1 MGKSSIYTYQASG
14 NSSNTDKSSGQSSS
28 GPSCRHYDGSHWL
41 GFKCDKFMA
50 KTPLERREFITNSK
64 LCYNCFGPHRADLC
78 KDTRHCQKCKGPH
91 HTLIHDGSF
100 EHRQELER
108 QKSRPSVS
116 AIEENQGDH
125 GASGSRGSSSTSSSP
140 SSTKTERIYDTLNSS
155 EISQGSESTSKASGS
170 IESSIGSSSTSS
182 SPSSTETERIYDS
195 LNSSEISQGSES
207 TSKASGSI
215 ESSIGHLQISATSL
229 AKSETS
235 GSSSDIKVHHQ
246 HHHHRGSES
255 TSKASGSI
263 ESSIGHLQISAT
275 SLAKSETSGSSSDIK
290 VTHQSSSNSASQRVV
305 LLATAKALASTS
317 TGSHHMVRL
326 LIDQGSEVTF
336 ITDQM
341 VQLLRLR
348 RSSSHL
354 RVFGIGGL
362 ESGLTRGAVKVKLQS
377 RFNDQHQIEIT
388 AHILAKFTSTL
399 PSIHCAKEE
408 ANHLQ
413 HLQLA
418 DNNYLKP
425 GPIDIIIGADHYGQ
439 IIGHEVIKSPDNQL
453 VAQQTIFGWI
463 VSGTVCCTDC
473 KPKSALTAVRESP
486 TEQLLDLLKK
496 FWVQEELSSSKE
508 ILLNQDD
515 QECELHFRNTH
526 SRDSEGRYVVRLPL
540 KTSLSALGESR
551 RHALQLLNR
560 TAKKLESNQEYGKL
574 YKDFIREYEDLG
586 HMRRVSEESEPSV
599 SYYLPHHGVLREDNI
614 TTKLRVVFNGSS
626 KTTSGVSLNDILH
639 AGGKLQTEGSDVLI
653 WLRTFRLIVGTDIVK
668 MFRQIK
674 VHQEDWDLQRIL
686 WKDEEGKIITY
697 QLTTVTYGQTC
708 APWLALRV
716 LQQLVEDEGHQYTL
730 AAVSLTKGRYVDD
743 IYGGADS
750 EEQLKELIN
759 QLINLCMA
767 GGMPLQKWISNQQGI
782 LQDLQL
788 STKSTSAVEF
798 EDKTVKEAIN
808 GKNQQKDNPLRDR
821 PDLRSSGTCIIG
833 PVIIRA
839 KIFIQELWLLKIG
852 WDDPLPLSHIKR
864 WKEFREEFSNL
875 DQISIPRWLQT
886 SSTSSN
892 IQLHGFADASNQA
905 MGAAVYIRVDN
916 HQSEPSIILVS
927 AKTKVAPLKKMTI
940 PRLELTAAVIL
951 TNLVIYIR
959 KMLEKENLQLFLW
972 SDSTVALTWINGHP
986 SRWKDFVQNRV
997 IKIQNLLPAAEWK
1010 HIRGVENPADCASRG
1025 LSPDQLVNHQLW
1037 WNGPSWLKLSMEN
1050 WPSSSSTSIESTAEA
1065 ALEERPVSAHPVA
1078 LNLERPQDFL
1088 ERYSTLDRLVR
1099 ISARVLR
1106 VINNMRGEPVPRELD
1121 LLPEELEETRIFW
1134 INYTQQ
1140 ESFGQIINRLIN
1152 GQDIANNHPMARL
1165 IPYLD
1170 ENQTIRLGGRLKQ
1183 SNLQPEARN
1192 PSILPRQSRLTSLV
1206 IEEAHRKT
1214 LHGGVQ
1220 ATLAH
1225 IRHKYWII
1233 GGRHPVKSH
1242 IRKCVICARHR
1253 AIRGQQLMG
1262 QLPPRRITSARP
1274 FNHAGVDYAG
1284 PIKISR
1290 WRGSGARQY
1299 HGYIAV
1305 FVCLAT
1311 SAIHLELLTDLT
1323 SQAFIE
1329 TYKRFTGRRG
1339 ICATLSSDN
1348 AKTFMGANNELGKL
1362 LDESRKEIHHI
1373 INELASNG
1381 TKWIFIPPQS
1391 PHMGGEWEAA
1401 VKSVKFHLK
1410 RLTGNLVLT
1419 YEELNTLIIQIEAQ
1433 LNSRPLCAL
1442 SDDPDDCRALTPGHF
1457 IIGEPINAVPE
1468 PSLINHK
1475 MEGLTRWKMIAR
1487 IAQQFWDRW
1496 SRECMHHYQTIYKW
1510 KRSTDDIKVG
1520 TLVLIIDERY
1530 PPTKWPLGRVSR
1542 VHPSDDN
1549 LTRVVDITIGAG
1561 APRRKTNKSIIHHH
1575 PTMKAGGMYKIKAD
1589 PGHWIDRTPSEY
1601 FGSGLGHN
1609 QRVFCHHPEL
1619 ENHLSTSASNPP
1631 YPVKNIKS
1639 LTDCKIRINSPVTSI
1654 PRTTPLSATY
1664 ILSSSLTYVLDR
1676 VVVRCRE
1683 LSASVRSSVCYF
1695 PSRQKITGALLS
1707 IKGKGRVGFLTKY
1720 ESNCERNRVDSTVYQ
1735 VRLTLIFAK
1744 SNSTIFYII
1753 KWKQFLQKY
1762 LMIPMQSSHI

>member
-1 MGKSSIYTYQASG
+1 M
-14 NSSNTDKSSGQSSS
+14 
-28 GPSCRHYDGSHWL
+28 GPSNIARNW
-41 GFKCDKFMA
+41 
-50 KTPLERREFITNSK
+50 
-64 LCYNCFGPHRADLC
+64 
-78 KDTRHCQKCKGPH
+78 KDTRVDHQFQQSRK
-91 HTLIHDGSF
+91 TREIT
-100 EHRQELER
+100 EH
-108 QKSRPSVS
+108 P
-116 AIEENQGDH
+116 
-125 GASGSRGSSSTSSSP
+125 GSSSTSSSP
-140 SSTKTERIYDTLNSS
+140 R
-155 EISQGSESTSKASGS
+155 
-170 IESSIGSSSTSS
+170 
-182 SPSSTETERIYDS
+182 STETERTNDS

-215 ESSIGHLQISATSL
+215 ESSISHLQVPASSS
-229 AKSETS
+229 AKSETT
-235 GSSSDIKVHHQ
+235 GLSSDIK
-246 HHHHRGSES
+246 
-255 TSKASGSI
+255 I
-263 ESSIGHLQISAT
+263 
-275 SLAKSETSGSSSDIK
+275 
-290 VTHQSSSNSASQRVV
+290 THQSSSNSASQRVV
-305 LLATAKALASTS
+305 LLATAKVLASTS
-317 TGSHHMVRL
+317 SGSHHTIRL

-362 ESGLTRGAVKVKLQS
+362 ELGLTRGAVKVKLKS

-388 AHILAKFTSTL
+388 AHILAKPTPTL

-418 DNNYLKP
+418 NNNYLKP

-439 IIGHEVIKSPDNQL
+439 IIGHEVIKSPDDQL

-463 VSGTVCCTDC
+463 VSVTVCCTDC
-473 KPKSALTAVRESP
+473 KPKSSLTVVRESP

-508 ILLNQDD
+508 IHLNQDD

-526 SRDSEGRYVVRLPL
+526 SRDSEGRYAIRLPL
-540 KTSLSALGESR
+540 KTSVSALGESR

-599 SYYLPHHGVLREDNI
+599 SYYLPHHGVLREDSI

-716 LQQLVEDEGHQYTL
+716 LQQLVEDEGHQYPL
-730 AAVSLTKGRYVDD
+730 AAVSLSKGRYVDD

-798 EDKTVKEAIN
+798 EDKTVKVLGLCWNPHSDSFIYKSRKPSTEQIN
-808 GKNQQKDNPLRDR
+808 KRTILSEIAQIYDPLG
-821 PDLRSSGTCIIG
+821 LIG

-839 KIFIQELWLLKIG
+839 KIFIQELGLLKIG

-997 IKIQNLLPAAEWK
+997 IKIQNSLPAAEWK

-1037 WNGPSWLKLSMEN
+1037 WNGPSWLKSSMEN
-1050 WPSSSSTSIESTAEA
+1050 WPSSSSSTSIESTAEA

-1088 ERYSTLDRLVR
+1088 ERYSTLDRLIR

-1140 ESFGQIINRLIN
+1140 ESFGQVINRLIN

-1170 ENQTIRLGGRLKQ
+1170 ENQTIRLGGRLKR

-1290 WRGSGARQY
+1290 WRGSGPRQY

-1362 LDESRKEIHHI
+1362 LDKSRKEIHHI

-1391 PHMGGEWEAA
+1391 PHMGGKWEAA

-1549 LTRVVDITIGAG
+1549 LTRVVDITTGAG
-1561 APRRKTNKSIIHHH
+1561 GANTYTRHINKVVPLPI
-1575 PTMKAGGMYKIKAD
+1575 
-1589 PGHWIDRTPSEY
+1589 
-1601 FGSGLGHN
+1601 
-1609 QRVFCHHPEL
+1609 
-1619 ENHLSTSASNPP
+1619 STEEE
-1631 YPVKNIKS
+1631 
-1639 LTDCKIRINSPVTSI
+1639 DQQEDH
-1654 PRTTPLSATY
+1654 
-1664 ILSSSLTYVLDR
+1664 SSSSDD
-1676 VVVRCRE
+1676 E
-1683 LSASVRSSVCYF
+1683 
-1695 PSRQKITGALLS
+1695 G
-1707 IKGKGRVGFLTKY
+1707 GRNV
-1720 ESNCERNRVDSTVYQ
+1720 
-1735 VRLTLIFAK
+1735 
-1744 SNSTIFYII
+1744 
-1753 KWKQFLQKY
+1753 
-1762 LMIPMQSSHI
+1762 

>member
-1 MGKSSIYTYQASG
+1 MVTPERLRGRERIIETNYGEFRSNHVNIIKAYPSHMSRSDYITLDTYREVMEIYEIAIGAIASLQAQIRKIKVEQEDSDKDYLTKLDIKVFDGKFEEWKTFEDVFTSIVKSRAKVGAVQKMSRLQNALKGEPYNMISNLQVSAENFEIAWKKLKSHYDNPRLIISAHIDHILDLKPINEKSAKGLSNLVHQVNQALDALQTLGAPVEHWDMIVSRVIRRVIDLDTKKAWEVHLGSEKNPRPLKDFFEFLEARARALENVEREDPVRTSKVNISAKNSISQKAMGKSSIYTYQASG

-28 GPSCRHYDGSHWL
+28 GPSCRYCDGSHWL
-41 GFKCDKFMA
+41 GFKCYKFMA
-50 KTPLERREFITNSK
+50 KTPLERREFTTNSK
-64 LCYNCFGPHRADLC
+64 LCYNCFGLHRADLC
-78 KDTRHCQKCKGPH
+78 KDTRHCQKCKGPQ

-116 AIEENQGDH
+116 AIEEKQGDH

-140 SSTKTERIYDTLNSS
+140 SST
-155 EISQGSESTSKASGS
+155 
-170 IESSIGSSSTSS
+170 
-182 SPSSTETERIYDS
+182 ETERYYNS
-195 LNSSEISQGSES
+195 LNTSEISQGSES

-215 ESSIGHLQISATSL
+215 ESSIGHLQ
-229 AKSETS
+229 
-235 GSSSDIKVHHQ
+235 V
-246 HHHHRGSES
+246 
-255 TSKASGSI
+255 
-263 ESSIGHLQISAT
+263 SAT

-305 LLATAKALASTS
+305 PLATAKALASTS

-336 ITDQM
+336 MTDQM
-341 VQLLRLR
+341 SLWNRRPGVRVDSWSSKGQTSISVQRSTSDRNHCPHPGQAHINIPINSLRKGR
-348 RSSSHL
+348 SKSSS
-354 RVFGIGGL
+354 
-362 ESGLTRGAVKVKLQS
+362 
-377 RFNDQHQIEIT
+377 
-388 AHILAKFTSTL
+388 TS
-399 PSIHCAKEE
+399 
-408 ANHLQ
+408 
-413 HLQLA
+413 
-418 DNNYLKP
+418 
-425 GPIDIIIGADHYGQ
+425 IDIIIGADYYGQ
-439 IIGHEVIKSPDNQL
+439 VIGHEVIKSPDNQL

-473 KPKSALTAVRESP
+473 KPKSSLTAVRVSP

-540 KTSLSALGESR
+540 KTSVSALGESR

-560 TAKKLESNQEYGKL
+560 TAKKLEANQEYGKL

-599 SYYLPHHGVLREDNI
+599 SYYLPHHGVLREDSI

-626 KTTSGVSLNDILH
+626 KTTSGVPLNDIRH

-653 WLRTFRLIVGTDIVK
+653 WLRTFRLIVGMDIVK
-668 MFRQIK
+668 MFRQIN
-674 VHQEDWDLQRIL
+674 VHQGDWDLQRIL

-716 LQQLVEDEGHQYTL
+716 LQQLVEDEGHQYPL
-730 AAVSLTKGRYVDD
+730 AAVSLTKVRYVDD

-750 EEQLKELIN
+750 EEWLKELIN

-798 EDKTVKEAIN
+798 EDKTVKVLGLCWNPHSDSFIYKSRKPSTEQIN
-808 GKNQQKDNPLRDR
+808 KRTILSEIAQIYDPVGL
-821 PDLRSSGTCIIG
+821 IG

-852 WDDPLPLSHIKR
+852 WDDPLPLSHLKR

-892 IQLHGFADASNQA
+892 IQLHGFADAANQV

-916 HQSEPSIILVS
+916 HQSEPSVILVS
-927 AKTKVAPLKKMTI
+927 AKTTVAPLKKMTI

-959 KMLEKENLQLFLW
+959 KMLEKENLQLFVW
-972 SDSTVALTWINGHP
+972 SDSTVALIWINGHP

-997 IKIQNLLPAAEWK
+997 IKIQKSLPAAEWK

-1037 WNGPSWLKLSMEN
+1037 WNGPSWLKSSMEN
-1050 WPSSSSTSIESTAEA
+1050 WSSSSSTSIESTAEA

-1088 ERYSTLDRLVR
+1088 ERYSTLDRLLR
-1099 ISARVLR
+1099 ISASVLR

-1134 INYTQQ
+1134 IIYAQQ
-1140 ESFGQIINRLIN
+1140 ESFGQVINRLIN
-1152 GQDIANNHPMARL
+1152 GQAIANNHPMPRL

-1170 ENQTIRLGGRLKQ
+1170 ENQTIRLGGRLKR
-1183 SNLQPEARN
+1183 SNLQPESRN

-1206 IEEAHRKT
+1206 MEEAQRKT

-1233 GGRHPVKSH
+1233 GDRHIVKSH
-1242 IRKCVICARHR
+1242 IRKGGLRRSYQNQQMERIRSSTISWVHRSFCVSCHISNS
-1253 AIRGQQLMG
+1253 IQL
-1262 QLPPRRITSARP
+1262 L
-1274 FNHAGVDYAG
+1274 
-1284 PIKISR
+1284 
-1290 WRGSGARQY
+1290 
-1299 HGYIAV
+1299 
-1305 FVCLAT
+1305 
-1311 SAIHLELLTDLT
+1311 
-1323 SQAFIE
+1323 
-1329 TYKRFTGRRG
+1329 
-1339 ICATLSSDN
+1339 
-1348 AKTFMGANNELGKL
+1348 MGANNELGRL

-1391 PHMGGEWEAA
+1391 PHMGGKWEAA

-1433 LNSRPLCAL
+1433 LDSRPLCAL

-1457 IIGEPINAVPE
+1457 IIGEP
-1468 PSLINHK
+1468 K
-1475 MEGLTRWKMIAR
+1475 
-1487 IAQQFWDRW
+1487 
-1496 SRECMHHYQTIYKW
+1496 
-1510 KRSTDDIKVG
+1510 
-1520 TLVLIIDERY
+1520 
-1530 PPTKWPLGRVSR
+1530 
-1542 VHPSDDN
+1542 
-1549 LTRVVDITIGAG
+1549 
-1561 APRRKTNKSIIHHH
+1561 
-1575 PTMKAGGMYKIKAD
+1575 
-1589 PGHWIDRTPSEY
+1589 
-1601 FGSGLGHN
+1601 
-1609 QRVFCHHPEL
+1609 
-1619 ENHLSTSASNPP
+1619 
-1631 YPVKNIKS
+1631 
-1639 LTDCKIRINSPVTSI
+1639 
-1654 PRTTPLSATY
+1654 
-1664 ILSSSLTYVLDR
+1664 
-1676 VVVRCRE
+1676 
-1683 LSASVRSSVCYF
+1683 
-1695 PSRQKITGALLS
+1695 
-1707 IKGKGRVGFLTKY
+1707 
-1720 ESNCERNRVDSTVYQ
+1720 
-1735 VRLTLIFAK
+1735 
-1744 SNSTIFYII
+1744 
-1753 KWKQFLQKY
+1753 
-1762 LMIPMQSSHI
+1762 